1 MDQSYT
7 PSAMA
12 KLKYVRMSAQKVR
25 LVVDMVRGMQVDRAL
40 AVLRFSTRRAADP
53 IAKTIKSA
61 AANADDTL
69 GLSREEL
76 YISQIFVD
84 EGPTQKRGRFAA
96 RGRYKPIK
104 KRSSHITVVVS
115 ARDAELAAKPKPKP
129 GRATTAAPAT
139 TGTTPATPGLPG
151 AAGTGAAVASAATAA
166 TPTTPAVD
174 LPDVSEAPEVI
185 EVMPGAEVD
194 PTLVET
200 STPDADETKAPG
212 SEE

>member
-25 LVVDMVRGMQVDRAL
+25 LVVDMVRGMPVDRAL
-40 AVLRFSTRRAADP
+40 AVLRFSTRRAAEP

-69 GLSREEL
+69 GLSSEDL

-115 ARDAELAAKPKPKP
+115 ARDAEPTAPKPKTTRP
-129 GRATTAAPAT
+129 AKTAAPAT
-139 TGTTPATPGLPG
+139 GESREPMTPEIPSMAV
-151 AAGTGAAVASAATAA
+151 TGAATGGAATAA
-166 TPTTPAVD
+166 MT
-174 LPDVSEAPEVI
+174 
-185 EVMPGAEVD
+185 EVD
-194 PTLVET
+194 ADADET
-200 STPDADETKAPG
+200 PVISEEMSTPEADETKAEG
-212 SEE
+212 SEEDGPAARL